1 MTGKPAIDV
10 AIVNWNTSAAA
21 IAAAEA
27 YRDSVGIDAAVT
39 IADNASSPEQQR
51 LLEDGC
57 PAGVRLELN
66 ELNLG
71 YGTAANRALRGGGG
85 EMVCVSNADV
95 LPTPEALARL
105 AETVRQTP
113 MAGMVGPR
121 FGSDTDRYHAKLP
134 GTATML
140 MRIFIGS
147 FARGAMPNPEPGEV
161 EEVGQPSGA
170 CFLVKRQV
178 WEQVGG
184 FDEAFFLWYEDV
196 DLAKRLYDA
205 GLHNLV
211 VGSAQVRHVG
221 AESFGQVDR
230 KRQQAIRLASVSH
243 YIDKHHSAISSLA
256 KPLLGI
262 AGRLRAGGV
271 KAVPA
276 STAPPSRERLR

>member
-1 MTGKPAIDV
+1 VTGKPAIDV
-10 AIVNWNTSAAA
+10 AIINWNTSAPA

-27 YRDSVGIDAAVT
+27 YRDSEGIETTVT
-39 IADNASSPEQQR
+39 IADNASNPEQQR

-57 PAGVRLELN
+57 PSGVRLELN
-66 ELNLG
+66 ERNLG
-71 YGTAANRALRGGGG
+71 YGTAANRALRGGNG
-85 EMVCVSNADV
+85 EMICVSNADV
-95 LPTPEALARL
+95 LPTPGALATL
-105 AETVRQTP
+105 AETTLRTP

-147 FARGAMPNPEPGEV
+147 FARGAVPNPEPGEV
-161 EEVGQPSGA
+161 EVVGQPSGA

-196 DLAKRLYDA
+196 DLAKRLHNA

-211 VGSAQVRHVG
+211 VGSARVRHVG
-221 AESFGQVDR
+221 GGSFGQVDR
-230 KRQQAIRLASVSH
+230 KRQQAIRLTSISH
-243 YIDKHHSAISSLA
+243 YIDKHHSSISPIA
-256 KPLLGI
+256 KPLLRI

-271 KAVPA
+271 KVV
-276 STAPPSRERLR
+276 PPSTTAASREKLG